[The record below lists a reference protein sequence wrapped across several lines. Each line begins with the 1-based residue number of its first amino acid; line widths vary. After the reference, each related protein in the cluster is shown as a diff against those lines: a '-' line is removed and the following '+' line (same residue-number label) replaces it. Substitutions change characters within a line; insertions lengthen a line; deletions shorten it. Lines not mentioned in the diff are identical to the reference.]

1 MHPRFLIAFVL
12 LALGFAVM
20 ALTNPDVRQAPA
32 TPDDAAEPAPPAPQ
46 AVVPPPGPRGQ
57 QLYEN
62 HCMGCHESL
71 VHIRSTQSARSYR
84 DLHERVAHWA
94 RYMKLPWSE
103 EEVGDVARYLE
114 GAYYRFEARP

>member
-1 MHPRFLIAFVL
+1 MHPRFLIAIVL

-20 ALTNPDVRQAPA
+20 ALTNPDVRQVPA

-46 AVVPPPGPRGQ
+46 AVVPSPGPRGQ

-71 VHIRSTQSARSYR
+71 VHIRSTQSARSYG

-94 RYMKLPWSE
+94 RYLKLPWSA

-114 GAYYRFEARP
+114 GAYYRFEVQP